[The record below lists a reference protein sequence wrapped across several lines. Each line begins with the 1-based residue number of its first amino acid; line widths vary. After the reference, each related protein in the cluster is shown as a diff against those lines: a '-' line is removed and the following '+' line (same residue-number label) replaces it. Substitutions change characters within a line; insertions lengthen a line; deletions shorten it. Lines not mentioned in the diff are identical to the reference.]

1 MSHALATNAPRLGRI
16 TRIVIPTVNS
26 MTPTTPMNAVAET
39 GRNCCAIG
47 ATDASQ
53 FASRLKNLS
62 SPASVAIRPIA
73 MRSAVT
79 VPLSRVSMC
88 RLQGN
93 RVAGPQEVTSVLRLQ
108 GMHQE
113 RCMES
118 RVGHM
123 PSAAVRPDTL
133 YAWSGPSLLVVNTR
147 GECAEDQRLTG
158 YYFRETRFLRTLQL
172 RINGHTPWPCEA
184 ASIAPDTLAFT
195 YVHPEITNPTGCG
208 TGQAGAEENTDSD
221 GVPARALDIRVLYSV
236 RAGWLD
242 VGVSIANPARQPLH
256 L

>member
-62 SPASVAIRPIA
+62 NPASVAIRPIA

-133 YAWSGPSLLVVNTR
+133 YAWSGPSLLVVHTR
-147 GECAEDQRLTG
+147 GECAEDQRLSG
-158 YYFRETRFLRTLQL
+158 YYFRETRFLRVLQL
-172 RINGHTPWPCEA
+172 RINGHTRHHLGFRTRIDPEDALTREFDLPPRQVRE
-184 ASIAPDTLAFT
+184 LAFR
-195 YVHPEITNPTGCG
+195 VWPSG
-208 TGQAGAEENTDSD
+208 TAADLSADEVE
-221 GVPARALDIRVLYSV
+221 ARHAALEQW
-236 RAGWLD
+236 RA
-242 VGVSIANPARQPLH
+242 SFS
-256 L
+256 